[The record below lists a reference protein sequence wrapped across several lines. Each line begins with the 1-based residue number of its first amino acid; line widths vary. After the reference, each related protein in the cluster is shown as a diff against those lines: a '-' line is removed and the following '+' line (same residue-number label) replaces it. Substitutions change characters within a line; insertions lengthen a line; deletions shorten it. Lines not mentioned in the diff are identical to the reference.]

1 MALAPTTNSYMIL
14 RSLALSNINCST
26 VILEN
31 RYSHLSASIRRK
43 YSLEFPMFVRLL
55 FLSKL
60 LARRV
65 YRCFAEETVLLRV
78 WSTMLVR
85 NSREMDLSPFELPLK
100 TVKNPRII
108 RLCRIRRVLRSSTSP
123 EFLAVSI
130 FTRQPGAT
138 LKVHR
143 FRKKIDRGEHQHC
156 RRRGPRNGMLLTW
169 RWRRRWR
176 IEGEI
181 FLLRSERRRCR
192 SSN

>member
-1 MALAPTTNSYMIL
+1 MIL
-14 RSLALSNINCST
+14 RSLALSNINCDT
-26 VILEN
+26 VILEHS
-31 RYSHLSASIRRK
+31 YPYLPAPICRK
-43 YSLEFPMFVRLL
+43 CSLEFPMFVRLL

-60 LARRV
+60 PARLQMLRRGKCSVTRV
-65 YRCFAEETVLLRV
+65 KYA
-78 WSTMLVR
+78 MLVR
-85 NSREMDLSPFELPLK
+85 NGREMDFSPFELPLR
-100 TVKNPRII
+100 TIKNPRIM
-108 RLCRIRRVLRSSTSP
+108 RLCRVRRVLRSSTLP
-123 EFLAVSI
+123 EFLTVSI

-181 FLLRSERRRCR
+181 FFLWSERRRCR